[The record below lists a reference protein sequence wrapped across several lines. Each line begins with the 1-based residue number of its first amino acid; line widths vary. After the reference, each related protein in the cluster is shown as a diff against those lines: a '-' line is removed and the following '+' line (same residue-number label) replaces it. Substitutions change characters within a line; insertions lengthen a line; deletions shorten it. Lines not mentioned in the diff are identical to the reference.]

1 MSIERAGAERGL
13 PERPDSAQEWPDWL
27 IVRIPAEGP
36 AASVDGLLRDLSLH
50 TVCEEASCPN
60 IWECYTHRTSTFL
73 IMGDT
78 CTRHCA
84 FCGVRHASPR
94 TPVAPVDP
102 DEPARLAEA
111 ARRLGLTHVVITSV
125 TRDDL
130 PDGGAGVFA
139 ACIREVRRVM
149 PDTSVEVLVP
159 DFRGDRAAL
168 DQVLAAAPDVFNHNV
183 ETVPRLY
190 SKVRPQAEYRRS
202 LDVLAAAA
210 AAGLTVKS
218 GLILGLGETASEVEA
233 VLQDLHQAGCRL
245 VTIGQYLRPSPHQL
259 PVARL
264 VPPEEFAELE
274 KKALAL
280 GFTGVASGPLVRS
293 SYRAAEMRQST
304 VPGGQSP
311 PTIRGF

>member
-1 MSIERAGAERGL
+1 MSAERGF
-13 PERPDSAQEWPDWL
+13 PERVDPAREWPDWL
-27 IVRIPAEGP
+27 VVRIPADGS
-36 AASVDGLLRDLSLH
+36 ADSVDGLLRDLSLH

-60 IWECYTHRTSTFL
+60 IWECYNHRTSTFL

-84 FCGVRHASPR
+84 FCGVRHVAPR
-94 TPVAPVDP
+94 TPAAPVDP
-102 DEPARLAEA
+102 DEPAHVAEA
-111 ARRLGLTHVVITSV
+111 ARRLGLKHVVITSV

-130 PDGGAGVFA
+130 SDGGAGIFA
-139 ACIREVRRVM
+139 ACVDEIRRVM
-149 PDTSVEVLVP
+149 PGATVEVLVP

-168 DQVLAAAPDVFNHNV
+168 DKVLAAAPDVFNHNI

-202 LDVLAAAA
+202 LDALAAAA

-218 GLILGLGETASEVEA
+218 GLMLGLGETTAEVGA
-233 VLQDLHQAGCRL
+233 VLRDLHQAGCRL

-259 PVARL
+259 PVARF
-264 VPPEEFAELE
+264 VPPEEFTELE

-293 SYRAAEMRQST
+293 SYRAAEMRRLAAPETHGPSAA
-304 VPGGQSP
+304 
-311 PTIRGF
+311 